1 NPTSVVA
8 ADNSQCTGATESE
21 KIHFANSVTAVGAGV
36 GVPLGV
42 LALAFLGLFLN
53 ERRLRKNITKPSDE
67 GGAGVA
73 YGPVNKTYQ
82 GQDYNQVQSQGE
94 GHGQAEEQAQYEY
107 KPDNEMPANVDP
119 ARELAGN
126 QRPVHELGGPNYPL

>member
-1 NPTSVVA
+1 MVA
-8 ADNSQCTGATESE
+8 VDNSQCTGATEAE
-21 KIHFANSVTAVGAGV
+21 KTHFANSVTAVGAGV

-42 LALAFLGLFLN
+42 LAVAFLGLFLN
-53 ERRLRKNITKPSDE
+53 ERRLRKNLTKPSDD

-73 YGPVNKTYQ
+73 YGPVNKTYH
-82 GQDYNQVQSQGE
+82 GQDYNQVQGSGE
-94 GHGQAEEQAQYEY
+94 DQGQAQEQVQYVY

-126 QRPVHELGGPNYPL
+126 HRPVHELGGSNYPL